1 MVLFRNYEALAEIKE
16 ALKKLGEKGSP
27 TME

>member
-1 MVLFRNYEALAEIKE
+1 MVLFRSYEALAEIRE

-27 TME
+27 TLE